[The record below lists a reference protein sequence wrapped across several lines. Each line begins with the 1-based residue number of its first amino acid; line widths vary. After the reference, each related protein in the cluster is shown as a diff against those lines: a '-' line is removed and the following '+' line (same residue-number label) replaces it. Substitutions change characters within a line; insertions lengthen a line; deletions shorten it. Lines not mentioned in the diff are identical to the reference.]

1 MNFEEFIKN
10 YEGDLKEYIEFKEEK
25 EKEIDE
31 LKQMITHI
39 KAGII
44 ENMENSKNNYTDI
57 ESRRTKIEQL
67 DNEMISVN
75 LKHCPI
81 GKDKETFEFEKEVE
95 LNNLKVEKE
104 KIEKEIEN
112 IIKNLEQQF
121 KIENIKK
128 EIADIQVQIDLVNER
143 IKGEK
148 SKIVKLI
155 RKQIREKEQ
164 VLFTVSDNKENKF
177 EELKK
182 QKQEL
187 KRSINMIEAKNVSRE
202 SMHIKERKLAELRNK
217 LEEIEND
224 LVESDKTFNEAFNYI
239 EEEIEKFK
247 QLLNKVNKVEE
258 LKELLGIKENI
269 IEQKNE
275 NAVEENDENQA
286 VKEMAEMITIL
297 GQQYEVNS
305 DQLIEFN
312 TDDEHE
318 ELDDK
323 SEIEQETNTN
333 KDKNILKKVLN
344 FITNKVNKND
354 KVEDIEQEDDN
365 KQEKDI
371 ETNNIKSTDY
381 YKLNEEGSR
390 FIDKI
395 KNCLDNGNDELNK
408 NKETFVNLKI
418 EHAVLNQLKE
428 EKVIEK

>member
-258 LKELLGIKENI
+258 LKELLGIKLSSI
-269 IEQKNE
+269 SSK
-275 NAVEENDENQA
+275 
-286 VKEMAEMITIL
+286 
-297 GQQYEVNS
+297 Y
-305 DQLIEFN
+305 
-312 TDDEHE
+312 
-318 ELDDK
+318 
-323 SEIEQETNTN
+323 
-333 KDKNILKKVLN
+333 
-344 FITNKVNKND
+344 
-354 KVEDIEQEDDN
+354 
-365 KQEKDI
+365 
-371 ETNNIKSTDY
+371 
-381 YKLNEEGSR
+381 
-390 FIDKI
+390 
-395 KNCLDNGNDELNK
+395 
-408 NKETFVNLKI
+408 
-418 EHAVLNQLKE
+418 
-428 EKVIEK
+428 